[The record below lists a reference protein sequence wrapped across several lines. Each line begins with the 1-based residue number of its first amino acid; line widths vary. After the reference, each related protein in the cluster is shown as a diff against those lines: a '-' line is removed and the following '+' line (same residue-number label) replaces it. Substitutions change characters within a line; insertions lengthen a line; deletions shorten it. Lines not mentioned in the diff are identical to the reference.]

1 MASQDLGLIPMTLR
15 EGHTNGTGGTG
26 KNVECDGTREAE
38 AFLPAPSQ
46 HEVPDDNWR
55 QGTQCHLVETPA
67 TVPLVV
73 LRMMPGVGLLLWA

>member
-46 HEVPDDNWR
+46 HEVPDDN
-55 QGTQCHLVETPA
+55 
-67 TVPLVV
+67 
-73 LRMMPGVGLLLWA
+73 